1 MSLMFYS
8 IPVLRIQFP
17 VFSKPTRKVFLMI
30 LLARLRQA
38 FILVFLSFFGSLAA
52 IAQTSQSQQA
62 APQQMRLAKV
72 EFKGLE
78 HITQAQALD
87 LSGLVPGEPITVE
100 SLDTAAQR
108 LVDSGLFGKMTYRI
122 RSVKQDA
129 NVEFEVEELRGN
141 IPVVFDN
148 FVWFS
153 EEELLAGVKSE
164 MPSFNGTAPESGN
177 APELIKK
184 GLTRML
190 RAANV
195 NGEVQYTLSTS
206 ESGSNAKHVFTV
218 TGVKIPVC
226 SVHYGGA
233 VAVKEE
239 ALIENSNG
247 LLGKDFSREI
257 ADAFPSANLIPVYQQ
272 LGRLRAQI
280 NFDNA
285 KLVESDS
292 CKDGVAVTYIVDEG
306 DIYTWGG
313 SDWSGNVNFP
323 SDELTRSLGM
333 RPNEVADIRKIE
345 KAIGKIRDFY
355 GKRGYMALRLKST
368 PNFDDR
374 SRSVT
379 YGFAISE
386 GPQYKMGNLT
396 IKGIPG
402 AVAEKLTTQWKLQR
416 SDVYDSTYPALF
428 LKLVQRSADVKT
440 ILNKDNLTVDVE
452 IKFN

>member
-1 MSLMFYS
+1 MTLVALLRH
-8 IPVLRIQFP
+8 VL
-17 VFSKPTRKVFLMI
+17 I
-30 LLARLRQA
+30 LAL
-38 FILVFLSFFGSLAA
+38 LSFFQF
-52 IAQTSQSQQA
+52 IVFAQSPQSQQA
-62 APQQMRLAKV
+62 DPHQLRLAKV

-78 HITQAQALD
+78 HITREQALD
-87 LSGLVPGEPITVE
+87 LSGLIIGGPITVE
-100 SLDTAAQR
+100 ALDAVAQK
-108 LVDSGLFGKMTYRI
+108 LADSGLFGKMSYRI

-129 NVEFEVEELRGN
+129 DVEFEVEELRSN
-141 IPVVFDN
+141 IPVIFDN

-153 EEELLAGVKSE
+153 DDELFAGVKSE

-177 APELIKK
+177 AAELIKH

-190 RAANV
+190 HAANI
-195 NGEVQYTLSTS
+195 NGEVQYTLSAA

-226 SVHYGGA
+226 SVHYNGA

-239 ALIENSNG
+239 ALIENSKA
-247 LLGKDFSREI
+247 LLGKDFSREF
-257 ADAFPSANLIPVYQQ
+257 ANAFPPANLIPVYQH

-280 NFDNA
+280 NFDKA

-292 CKDGVAVTYIVDEG
+292 CKSGVAVTYIVDEG

-313 SDWSGNVNFP
+313 SEWSGNVTFP

-333 RPNEVADIRKIE
+333 RQNEVADIRKIE
-345 KAIGKIRDFY
+345 KAIGKVWDYY

-374 SRSVT
+374 GRSVT
-379 YGFAISE
+379 YRFAISE

-396 IKGIPG
+396 IKGVPG
-402 AVAEKLTTQWKLQR
+402 ADEEKLRAQWKLQR
-416 SDVYDSTYPALF
+416 SDVYDSTYPVQF
-428 LKLVQRSADVKT
+428 FKLVQRSADVKT
-440 ILNKDNLTVDVE
+440 ALNKDNLTVDVE